1 MTKKKEFNYYES
13 ELNRIQVDKTY
24 SPQVQ
29 VFDGCGEKTKTL
41 SINLESIP
49 ELRKFLDRVETELK
63 NSEGK

>member
-1 MTKKKEFNYYES
+1 MKEFNYYKEQ
-13 ELNRIQVDKTY
+13 LDRIKLDSTY

-49 ELRKFLDRVETELK
+49 ELRKFLDRMENELK
-63 NSEGK
+63 KRDEK